1 MYGVRV
7 MIDGQITDLK
17 IFEGL
22 PAARER
28 YDQGWSLAY
37 DGHFDS
43 IAIFDVPDAA
53 DVRDA
58 DAAIRS
64 GDEDRIILV
73 ELRESFDTVIEKIA
87 KKIEIEI

>member
-7 MIDGQITDLK
+7 MIDGQVADLE

-28 YDQGWSLAY
+28 FEQGWSQAY
-37 DGHFDS
+37 EGYFDS
-43 IAIFDVPDAA
+43 IAIFDVPDAT

-58 DAAIRS
+58 AAAIRS
-64 GDEDRIILV
+64 GDDDRIILV
-73 ELRESFDTVIEKIA
+73 DLRESFDTVIEKIA